1 MTSLTLLAALS
12 LAAPQDWYARAV
24 KSVEMTVTPATARP
38 GQTVTVALTVTL
50 NEGFHT
56 YPTVQPDPKAK
67 DFVNTIAFP
76 LADGAGLIFVDS
88 LQEPMSPIKKA
99 EPLLGIKA
107 MHEFGGVVTY
117 TRKAVVSP
125 KAAGTVTVKLS
136 KFVLTV
142 CDESN
147 CFPPKTLTP
156 EATLAVTG
164 AAVEIE
170 KGYKDQVE
178 KALAAKN

>member
-1 MTSLTLLAALS
+1 MTSLSLLAALA

-24 KSVEMTVTPATARP
+24 KSVEMTVSPATAKP
-38 GQTVTVALTVTL
+38 GETVTVAVTITL
-50 NEGFHT
+50 NDGFHT

-67 DFVNTIAFP
+67 DFVNTVTFP
-76 LADGAGLIFVDS
+76 AADAAGLIFVGTVQD
-88 LQEPMSPIKKA
+88 PANPIKKA

-125 KAAGTVTVKLS
+125 KASGTLAVKLP

-147 CFPPKTLTP
+147 CFPPKSLTP
-156 EATLAVTG
+156 EATLTVSG
-164 AAVEIE
+164 AAVDIE
-170 KGYKDQVE
+170 NALKAEVE
-178 KALAAKN
+178 TALAPKK

>member
-24 KSVEMTVTPATARP
+24 KSVEMTVTPATAKP
-38 GQTVTVALTVTL
+38 GETVTVAVTITL
-50 NEGFHT
+50 NDGFHT
-56 YPTVQPDPKAK
+56 YPTVQPDLKAK
-67 DFVNTIAFP
+67 DFVNTITFP
-76 LADGAGLIFVDS
+76 AAAPAGLIFVGTVQD
-88 LQEPMSPIKKA
+88 PPHPIKKA

-107 MHEFGGVVTY
+107 MHEFGGIVTY

-125 KAAGTVTVKLS
+125 KATGAVTVTLP

-156 EATLAVTG
+156 GATLTVSG
-164 AAVEIE
+164 AAVELE
-170 KGYKDQVE
+170 KAFRDEVE
-178 KALAAKN
+178 KALAAKK